1 MNERVFNQNF
11 DRLRSA
17 ERVERLNVNQIVDN
31 CLSGG
36 NIKSILDIGTGTGLF
51 AEKFHEKG
59 IKVAGVDVNPS
70 YIEEAKKYLP
80 NAEFKVSE
88 AENLPFGDSSFD
100 AVFFGVVLHEVDDFN
115 KTLAEAKRVSRLKAF
130 ILEWQYKTEDF
141 GPPIEHRLKPQF
153 VEELSKENGFKN
165 FKEVKLD
172 KLVLYELTK

>member
-1 MNERVFNQNF
+1 MNERVFNQNA

-17 ERVERLNVNQIVDN
+17 ERVERLNVSQVVDT
-31 CLSGG
+31 CLSGN

-51 AEKFHEKG
+51 AEKFHERG
-59 IKVAGVDVNPS
+59 IKIAGVDVNPLF
-70 YIEEAKKYLP
+70 IEEAKKYLP
-80 NAEFKVSE
+80 DAEFKVAS
-88 AENLPFGDSSFD
+88 AENLPFDDASFD
-100 AVFFGVVLHEVDDFN
+100 AVFYGVVLHEVDDFN

-141 GPPIEHRLKPQF
+141 GPPIDHRLKPEF
-153 VEELSKENGFKN
+153 VKSLSEQNGFKN

>member
-17 ERVERLNVNQIVDN
+17 ERVERLSVNQVIDS
-31 CLSGG
+31 CLSGN

-51 AEKFHEKG
+51 AEKFSERG
-59 IKVAGVDVNPS
+59 INVAGVDVNPS

-80 NAEFKVSE
+80 DAEFKVAS

-115 KTLAEAKRVSRLKAF
+115 KTLAEANRVCKLKTY

-141 GPPIEHRLKPQF
+141 GPPIEHRLKPEF
-153 VEELSKENGFKN
+153 VKSLSDQNGFKN